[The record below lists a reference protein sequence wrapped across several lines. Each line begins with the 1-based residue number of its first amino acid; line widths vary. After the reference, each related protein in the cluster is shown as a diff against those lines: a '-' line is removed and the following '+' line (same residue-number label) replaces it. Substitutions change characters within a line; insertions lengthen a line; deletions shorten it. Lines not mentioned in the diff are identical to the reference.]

1 MDRWMYMVIGWNV
14 LTALIYGYDKFRA
27 RRGGRRVKET
37 TLLTLAFF
45 LGGWGAIFGMV
56 IFNHKTSKKKFRF
69 LVPLFALV
77 NDVMIVFIARM
88 MTMI

>member
-1 MDRWMYMVIGWNV
+1 MDRWMYMVIGWNI

-27 RRGGRRVKET
+27 RRGGRRIKEA
-37 TLLTLAFF
+37 TLLTCAFL
-45 LGGWGAIFGMV
+45 LGGWGALFGMV

-69 LVPLFALV
+69 LVPLFALI
-77 NDVMIVFIARM
+77 NDVMFVGIAQL